1 MTQPIK
7 SDPVTL
13 LALGSRMGLQG
24 FEATTAKAAGES
36 EAQPVIS
43 PKPSATVNRGRQ
55 NADADAASLMAL
67 AKSARL
73 QCVADET
80 GAL

>member
-1 MTQPIK
+1 MTQPVK

-24 FEATTAKAAGES
+24 FGAMPAMAAIEPATEPT
-36 EAQPVIS
+36 
-43 PKPSATVNRGRQ
+43 
-55 NADADAASLMAL
+55 AASKPAATANLGRVDAGAASVMAL

-80 GAL
+80 GAR

>member
-24 FEATTAKAAGES
+24 FQPGPAKAASES
-36 EAQPVIS
+36 AKQSAPS
-43 PKPSATVNRGRQ
+43 PKPSAANPGRL
-55 NADADAASLMAL
+55 NADADASTVMAF